1 MAGRWRHPDPVEA
14 RLTGTSWKDTAH
26 EIHQGRKADHRVI
39 AWEDVV
45 TGLAVAGGLAAALR
59 IGRQLRSEHEDLA
72 QQERTDDLQESSD
85 NR

>member
-1 MAGRWRHPDPVEA
+1 M
-14 RLTGTSWKDTAH
+14 
-26 EIHQGRKADHRVI
+26 I

-45 TGLAVAGGLAAALR
+45 TGLAVAGGLAAALG
-59 IGRQLRSEHEDLA
+59 IGRQLRSEDEGLA